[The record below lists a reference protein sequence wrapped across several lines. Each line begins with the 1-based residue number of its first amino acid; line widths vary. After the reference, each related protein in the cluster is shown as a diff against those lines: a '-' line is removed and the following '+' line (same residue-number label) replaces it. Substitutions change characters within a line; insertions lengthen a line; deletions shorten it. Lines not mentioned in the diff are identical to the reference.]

1 MKRFFSGR
9 VRVVL
14 IAAVLLAVGI
24 VATSVADFKSFV
36 PITVYPCSASKAAV
50 RELSTPP
57 LMATATIFLSKIA
70 TPLNTYNYTM
80 FIFYYHNIFVA
91 SAQHFSTNANQV
103 KLEPI
108 LLNMSMRKQY

>member
-1 MKRFFSGR
+1 
-9 VRVVL
+9 
-14 IAAVLLAVGI
+14 
-24 VATSVADFKSFV
+24 
-36 PITVYPCSASKAAV
+36 
-50 RELSTPP
+50 
-57 LMATATIFLSKIA
+57 
-70 TPLNTYNYTM
+70 M